1 MSGFGED
8 GAGHLYV
15 TSLEG
20 PVRRIVQDGSD
31 LALQP
36 VGDFDQPLGVAA
48 PPGDPNRLFVFEKAG
63 RIVNRDGSVFLNL
76 TALVRD
82 VGSEEGL
89 LSVAVAPDYATSGRV
104 YAFYNDNAGDLQ
116 VDEYRRTALSPDR
129 SLVSTR
135 RPILTITH
143 RQGSNHNGGQMLFGP
158 DRMLY
163 LSVGDGGP
171 QGDPE
176 GDAQSLSSLLGKIL
190 RIDVTPAGTVDP
202 PPPGPPADTA
212 APVLR
217 SRAPRSQRVLRLRGA
232 VAFARCSEA
241 CTVRARGRL
250 RIKKRRYRMT
260 SATRASQ
267 STGRLRLKVVL
278 TRRGR
283 VALRR
288 ALRRGRRA
296 SVSITLRATDLAGN
310 RSPAERHVVR
320 VRR

>member
-1 MSGFGED
+1 MRS
-8 GAGHLYV
+8 
-15 TSLEG
+15 
-20 PVRRIVQDGSD
+20 RR
-31 LALQP
+31 
-36 VGDFDQPLGVAA
+36 
-48 PPGDPNRLFVFEKAG
+48 
-63 RIVNRDGSVFLNL
+63 
-76 TALVRD
+76 
-82 VGSEEGL
+82 
-89 LSVAVAPDYATSGRV
+89 DYATSGRV

-163 LSVGDGGP
+163 LSVGDGGT

-176 GDAQSLSSLLGKIL
+176 GDAQSLGSLLGKIL
-190 RIDVTPAGTVDP
+190 RIDVDGSGPVAP
-202 PPPGPPADTA
+202 PPVTPPDATP
-212 APVLR
+212 PVLR

-296 SVSITLRATDLAGN
+296 SVGITLRATDLAGN
-310 RSPAERHVVR
+310 RSPAERHLVR